1 MIILSKRVNRCMRVV
16 IIRPL
21 IGQAESHPPVSL
33 KDKVTI
39 IITPTIIDQSILTRN
54 SQLILVT
61 HVLDAMVLV

>member
-21 IGQAESHPPVSL
+21 IGQAESHPPDSP
-33 KDKVTI
+33 KDKVII
-39 IITPTIIDQSILTRN
+39 IITPTIADLSILTRN
-54 SQLILVT
+54 SLRIQVI

>member
-21 IGQAESHPPVSL
+21 TGQAESHPPVSL
-33 KDKVTI
+33 KDKVII
-39 IITPTIIDQSILTRN
+39 IITPTITDLSILTRN